1 MANTCVVMFNEADI
15 CDSLAFVGW
24 GCFRTYVRD
33 KIAADE
39 AWNDY
44 AYKLY
49 NTHLEDID
57 QNTLVKTIYGLKEWM
72 EDMPMSDI
80 LAICEHFGYYAVEE
94 IEFPNW

>member
-33 KIAADE
+33 KIASDGDWHDYACKIY
-39 AWNDY
+39 NDY
-44 AYKLY
+44 
-49 NTHLEDID
+49 LEATIH
-57 QNTLVKTIYGLKEWM
+57 NPIVKTVYHF
-72 EDMPMSDI
+72 EDWVEQMPLSDMFT
-80 LAICEHFGYYAVEE
+80 ICAYFGYSAVEE